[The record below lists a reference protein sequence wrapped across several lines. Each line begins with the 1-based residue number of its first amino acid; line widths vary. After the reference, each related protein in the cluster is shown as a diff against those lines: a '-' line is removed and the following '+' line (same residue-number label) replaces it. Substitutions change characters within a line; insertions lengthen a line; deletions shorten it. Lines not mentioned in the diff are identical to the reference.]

1 MGWGGILGAMT
12 QGLGTGIVKNVEQG
26 WKDEETQKLLDWKTA
41 EADKQRAFDSELLDK
56 KYKHEFELEDH
67 RTRNEI
73 SAAAAKARISARY
86 SHSGE
91 SEAQKNLL
99 GATQT
104 LGIYDSQLHS
114 LQEKLSAT
122 EDKEQQNAI
131 AARINAVSAERENY
145 LKRPDTIAAFK
156 GAGQMGQALYMTG
169 GGDMDLYEPKE
180 AAKEVKATVS
190 SVAAP
195 AINSNNASK
204 LASNIALQI
213 AKQNQDAIDHIK
225 FNKASEEAKEW
236 AARQGQYKQTF
247 IPRTF

>member
-73 SAAAAKARISARY
+73 SAAAAKALISARY
-86 SHSGE
+86 SHGCE

-156 GAGQMGQALYMTG
+156 GAGQMGQALYMTVVVIWICTIRNQWS
-169 GGDMDLYEPKE
+169 
-180 AAKEVKATVS
+180 AK
-190 SVAAP
+190 
-195 AINSNNASK
+195 
-204 LASNIALQI
+204 
-213 AKQNQDAIDHIK
+213 
-225 FNKASEEAKEW
+225 
-236 AARQGQYKQTF
+236 R
-247 IPRTF
+247 